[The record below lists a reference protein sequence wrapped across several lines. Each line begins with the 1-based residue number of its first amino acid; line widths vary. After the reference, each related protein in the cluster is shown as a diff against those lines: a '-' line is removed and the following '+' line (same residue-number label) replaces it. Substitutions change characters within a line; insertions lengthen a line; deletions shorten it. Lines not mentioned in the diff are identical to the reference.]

1 QQLDDKSKMET
12 RIKSFANSISINTE
26 SSWIMSPGH
35 LLTYQEGS
43 GAKLVEGTVT
53 PDGSTIQSIADQLK
67 ERYKILSQELSEP
80 HLRAVYDPA
89 SVFRSII
96 DISKILPFTD
106 QVYTIDSNHKAYVV
120 DGDFITT
127 SGMQGIVVATGNV
140 VVNGSFTGL
149 ILAGGDVSLSAG
161 STVTASKQV
170 VNTIINK
177 NTELNTIFRNLVVN
191 EDGSN
196 LGDNSRIIVSELIGY
211 ENWKLN
217 EE

>member
-1 QQLDDKSKMET
+1 
-12 RIKSFANSISINTE
+12 
-26 SSWIMSPGH
+26 
-35 LLTYQEGS
+35 
-43 GAKLVEGTVT
+43 
-53 PDGSTIQSIADQLK
+53 
-67 ERYKILSQELSEP
+67 
-80 HLRAVYDPA
+80 
-89 SVFRSII
+89 
-96 DISKILPFTD
+96 
-106 QVYTIDSNHKAYVV
+106 
-120 DGDFITT
+120 
-127 SGMQGIVVATGNV
+127 MQGIVVATGNV